1 MAKKDNKETKKK
13 FEPETKADAQVVYD
27 EDNPETFSEFEF
39 LSTQVEVLKET
50 IEVLV
55 DILRDNDL
63 TEKKII
69 EADYMDDNEVFKRLD
84 KGDDE

>member
-50 IEVLV
+50 VEVLI